1 MNPQTY
7 TLKNGLKVIFVDT
20 KTFPTLTTLLL
31 IGAGSRYE
39 NEINNGVAHFFEHMA
54 FKGSKKYSNSFV
66 ISSTVEGFGGVFNA
80 FTSKDHTGYWI
91 KATTEHFETM
101 IDVIADMIQTPKLLP
116 EEIEREKGVIKEEIN
131 MYEDMPQ
138 RKVGEIFENLLY
150 PNHPLGFDI
159 AGSKKTVQSFN
170 RLTFTNYIN
179 SLYYPNN
186 AVLVVAGGLSDQSE
200 RVRHRVFS
208 TASPQ
213 RGPRRLSQK
222 QVSSPLFNYLEIIK
236 EKFDSW
242 KPGNKSS
249 FKEIKENQTK
259 PQMLI
264 KYKKTEQA
272 HFSLGFRAFSF
283 KDNRKYALNLLAAIL
298 GGGMSSRL
306 FIQVRER
313 RGLCY
318 YISTGGEFYHDCG
331 SFVTQAG
338 VTNNLDKIKEAIKT
352 ILEEHNKIK
361 KGNIKKEEL
370 LKVKEM
376 IKGRL
381 MLSMEDSMNIASFF
395 GTKKIL
401 QNKIETPEEII
412 KKIEAVTVDEI
423 AQLAKDIF
431 KPEKLNFAMIGPFE
445 ENDFRACLPAGI
457 VNGLTQIFN
466 EVIQ

>member
-7 TLKNGLKVIFVDT
+7 TLKNGLQVIFIDT

-31 IGAGSRYE
+31 VGAGSRYE
-39 NEINNGVAHFFEHMA
+39 NEVNNGVAHFFEHMA
-54 FKGSKKYSNSFV
+54 FKGSQKYPNSFV

-91 KATTEHFETM
+91 KATNEHFETM
-101 IDVIADMIQTPKLLP
+101 IDVIADMIQTPKLLT
-116 EEIEREKGVIKEEIN
+116 EEIEREKKVIVEEIN

-138 RKVGEIFENLLY
+138 RKVGEIFETLLY
-150 PNHPLGFDI
+150 KDSPLGFDI
-159 AGSKKTVQSFN
+159 AGTKKTVQSFN
-170 RLTFTNYIN
+170 RLTFTDYIN
-179 SLYYPNN
+179 SLYHPNN
-186 AVLVVAGGLSDQSE
+186 AVLVVAGGLQ
-200 RVRHRVFS
+200 
-208 TASPQ
+208 
-213 RGPRRLSQK
+213 GPTLREGRTLQ
-222 QVSSPLFNYLEIIK
+222 IIE
-236 EKFDSW
+236 EKFGNW
-242 KPGNKSS
+242 QAGNKSS
-249 FKEIKENQTK
+249 FVKIKETQTK

-283 KDNRKYALNLLAAIL
+283 KDNHKYGLNLLATIL

-318 YISTGGEFYHDCG
+318 YISSGGEFYHDCG
-331 SFVTQAG
+331 NFVTQAG

-352 ILEEHNKIK
+352 IMDEHNKIK
-361 KGNIKKEEL
+361 SGDIKKEEL

-401 QNKIETPEEII
+401 QDKIETPEEII
-412 KKIEAVTVDEI
+412 KKIEAVTINEI
-423 AQLAKDIF
+423 AELAKDIF
-431 KPEKLNFAMIGPFE
+431 TPERLNFALIGPFAE
-445 ENDFRACLPAGI
+445 KNFQNILNI
-457 VNGLTQIFN
+457 
-466 EVIQ
+466 

>member
-1 MNPQTY
+1 MHPQTY
-7 TLKNGLKVIFVDT
+7 TLKNGLQVIFVDT

-39 NEINNGVAHFFEHMA
+39 NEKNNGIAHFFEHMA
-54 FKGSKKYSNSFV
+54 FKGSEKYPDSFI

-101 IDVIADMIQTPKLLP
+101 IDVIADMIQTPKLLI

-150 PNHPLGFDI
+150 SNHPLGFDI
-159 AGSKKTVQSFN
+159 AGTKETVQSFN
-170 RLTFTNYIN
+170 RLTFTDYID
-179 SLYYPNN
+179 SLYHPDN
-186 AVLVVAGGLSDQSE
+186 AVLVIAGGLSN

-222 QVSSPLFNYLEIIK
+222 QVSSPLQEYLEIIDH
-236 EKFDSW
+236 KFGNW
-242 KPGNKSS
+242 KSGEKSS
-249 FKEIKENQTK
+249 FVKIKESQTK

-283 KDNRKYALNLLAAIL
+283 SDNRKYAMNLLATIL

-318 YISTGGEFYHDCG
+318 YISSGGEFYHDCG
-331 SFVTQAG
+331 NFVTQAG
-338 VTNNLDKIKEAIKT
+338 VTNNLDKVKEAIKT
-352 ILEEHNKIK
+352 IMDEHNKIK
-361 KGNIKKEEL
+361 NGDIKKEEL

-401 QNKIETPEEII
+401 QDKIETPEEII
-412 KKIEAVTVDEI
+412 KKIEAVSVDEI
-423 AQLAKDIF
+423 AALAKNIF
-431 KPEKLNFAMIGPFE
+431 IPENLNFALIGPFE
-445 ENDFRACLPAGI
+445 ERDFH
-457 VNGLTQIFN
+457 GLLAD
-466 EVIQ
+466 

>member
-1 MNPQTY
+1 MNPKAF
-7 TLKNGLKVIFVDT
+7 TLKNGLQVIFVDT

-39 NEINNGVAHFFEHMA
+39 NEKNNGIAHFFEHMA

-101 IDVIADMIQTPKLLP
+101 IDVIADMIQTPKLLT
-116 EEIEREKGVIKEEIN
+116 EEIEKEKGVIKEEIN

-138 RKVGEIFENLLY
+138 RKVGEIFETLLY
-150 PNHPLGFDI
+150 KGSPLGFDI
-159 AGSKKTVQSFN
+159 AGTKETVQSFD
-170 RLTFTNYIN
+170 RKTFTDYIN
-179 SLYYPNN
+179 NLYHPNN
-186 AVLVVAGGLSDQSE
+186 AVLVIAGGLN
-200 RVRHRVFS
+200 
-208 TASPQ
+208 
-213 RGPRRLSQK
+213 QK
-222 QVSSPLFNYLEIIK
+222 SNIKNQNDKLNIKNYLEIIENK
-236 EKFDSW
+236 LGNW
-242 KPGNKSS
+242 KQGNKST
-249 FKEIKENQTK
+249 FEKIKENQIK

-264 KYKKTEQA
+264 RYKKTEQA
-272 HFSLGFRAFSF
+272 HFTLGFRTFSF
-283 KDNRKYALNLLAAIL
+283 NDDRKYALNLLATIL

-318 YISTGGEFYHDCG
+318 YISSGGEFYHDCG

-338 VTNNLDKIKEAIKT
+338 VNNDLKKVKEAVKT
-352 ILEEHNKIK
+352 VLDEHNKIK
-361 KGNIKKEEL
+361 SGDIKSQEL
-370 LKVKEM
+370 LKAKEM

-401 QNKIETPEEII
+401 QNKILTPQEII
-412 KKIEAVTVDEI
+412 SKIEAVTTEEI
-423 AQLAKDIF
+423 VKLSKEIF
-431 KPEKLNFAMIGPFE
+431 VPTNLNFAMIGPFKE
-445 ENDFRACLPAGI
+445 ENFQ
-457 VNGLTQIFN
+457 GLLR
-466 EVIQ
+466 

>member
-1 MNPQTY
+1 MLKDGIKLNKFMHPVTY
-7 TLKNGLKVIFVDT
+7 TLKNGLQVVFIDT

-31 IGAGSRYE
+31 VGAGSRYE
-39 NEINNGVAHFFEHMA
+39 NEMNNGVAHFFEHMA

-101 IDVIADMIQTPKLLP
+101 IDVIADMIQTPKLLT
-116 EEIEREKGVIKEEIN
+116 EEIEREKGVIIEEIN

-138 RKVGEIFENLLY
+138 RKVGEIFETLLY
-150 PNHPLGFDI
+150 KGSPLGFDI
-159 AGSKKTVQSFN
+159 TGTKETVQSFN

-179 SLYYPNN
+179 SLYHPNN
-186 AVLVVAGGLSDQSE
+186 AVLVVAGGLQ
-200 RVRHRVFS
+200 
-208 TASPQ
+208 
-213 RGPRRLSQK
+213 GPTL
-222 QVSSPLFNYLEIIK
+222 LEGRTLQIIE
-236 EKFDSW
+236 EKFGSW
-242 KPGNKSS
+242 KSGEKSS
-249 FKEIKENQTK
+249 FVKIKETQTK

-272 HFSLGFRAFSF
+272 HFSLGFRTFSF
-283 KDNRKYALNLLAAIL
+283 NDNRKYAMNLLATIL

-318 YISTGGEFYHDCG
+318 YISSGGEFYHDCG
-331 SFVTQAG
+331 SFITQAG

-352 ILEEHNKIK
+352 IMDEHNKIK
-361 KGNIKKEEL
+361 KCDIKKEEL

-412 KKIEAVTVDEI
+412 KKIEAVTVNEI
-423 AQLAKDIF
+423 AELAKDIF
-431 KPEKLNFAMIGPFE
+431 TPERLNLAMIGPFK
-445 ENDFRACLPAGI
+445 ENDFHACLPAGRDY
-457 VNGLTQIFN
+457 
-466 EVIQ
+466 

>member
-1 MNPQTY
+1 MKPQEF
-7 TLKNGLKVIFVDT
+7 TLKNGLQVIFIDT

-31 IGAGSRYE
+31 VGAGSRYE
-39 NEINNGVAHFFEHMA
+39 NEKNNGIAHFFEHMA
-54 FKGSKKYSNSFV
+54 FKGSQKYPNSFV
-66 ISSTVEGFGGVFNA
+66 ISSTIEGFGGVFNA

-91 KATTEHFETM
+91 KATNKYFETM
-101 IDVIADMIQTPKLLP
+101 IDVIADMIQTPRLLE
-116 EEIEREKGVIKEEIN
+116 EEIEREKRVIVEEIN
-131 MYEDMPQ
+131 MYEDIPQ
-138 RKVGEIFENLLY
+138 RKVGEIFETLLY
-150 PNHPLGFDI
+150 KGSPLGFDI
-159 AGSKKTVQSFN
+159 AGTKKTVQSFN
-170 RLTFTNYIN
+170 RLIFTDYIN
-179 SLYYPNN
+179 SLYQPNN
-186 AVLVVAGGLSDQSE
+186 AVLVVAGGLSNLSGKA
-200 RVRHRVFS
+200 RHDPAKRE
-208 TASPQ
+208 
-213 RGPRRLSQK
+213 
-222 QVSSPLFNYLEIIK
+222 VSSPFSDYLEII
-236 EKFDSW
+236 ENKFSNW
-242 KPGNKSS
+242 KNGERADFIK
-249 FKEIKENQTK
+249 IKENQTK

-283 KDNRKYALNLLAAIL
+283 KDNRKYAMNLLATIL

-318 YISTGGEFYHDCG
+318 YISSGGEFYHDCG
-331 SFVTQAG
+331 NFVTQAG

-361 KGNIKKEEL
+361 SGDIKKEEL

-423 AQLAKDIF
+423 TQLAGEIF

-445 ENDFRACLPAGI
+445 SKDFH
-457 VNGLTQIFN
+457 GLLTD
-466 EVIQ
+466 

>member
-1 MNPQTY
+1 MKPQEFK
-7 TLKNGLKVIFVDT
+7 LKNGLRVIFVDT

-39 NEINNGVAHFFEHMA
+39 NEKNNGIAHFFEHMA
-54 FKGSKKYSNSFV
+54 FKGSQKYPNSFV

-101 IDVIADMIQTPKLLP
+101 IDVISDMIQTSKLLT

-138 RKVGEIFENLLY
+138 RKVGEIFETLLY
-150 PNHPLGFDI
+150 KGSPLGFDI
-159 AGSKKTVQSFN
+159 AGTKETVQSFD
-170 RLTFTNYIN
+170 RKTFTDYIN
-179 SLYYPNN
+179 SLYHPNN
-186 AVLVVAGGLSDQSE
+186 AVLVIAGGLSDQSE
-200 RVRHRVFS
+200 KARQRNFLS
-208 TASPQ
+208 Q
-213 RGPRRLSQK
+213 RGPLHPESEK
-222 QVSSPLFNYLEIIK
+222 NLLSSPLLKYLNAIESKFGNWKPNEKSTFKKIK
-236 EKFDSW
+236 ET
-242 KPGNKSS
+242 
-249 FKEIKENQTK
+249 QTM
-259 PQMLI
+259 PQMLV

-272 HFSLGFRAFSF
+272 HFTLGFRTFSF
-283 KDNRKYALNLLAAIL
+283 NDDRKYALNLLATIL

-318 YISTGGEFYHDCG
+318 YISSGGEFYHDCG

-338 VTNNLDKIKEAIKT
+338 VTNDLKKVKEAVKT
-352 ILEEHNKIK
+352 VLDEHNKIK
-361 KGNIKKEEL
+361 TDDIKSQEL
-370 LKVKEM
+370 LKAKEM

-401 QNKIETPEEII
+401 QNKILTPQEII
-412 KKIEAVTVDEI
+412 SKIEAVTTEEI
-423 AQLAKDIF
+423 VKLSKEIF
-431 KPEKLNFAMIGPFE
+431 VPKNLNFAMIGPFKE
-445 ENDFRACLPAGI
+445 EDFQG
-457 VNGLTQIFN
+457 
-466 EVIQ
+466 

>member
-1 MNPQTY
+1 MNPQIF
-7 TLKNGLKVIFVDT
+7 TLKNGLQVIFIDT

-39 NEINNGVAHFFEHMA
+39 NEKNNGVAHFFEHMA
-54 FKGSKKYSNSFV
+54 FKGSKKYPNSFV
-66 ISSTVEGFGGVFNA
+66 ISSTVEGFGGMFNA
-80 FTSKDHTGYWI
+80 FTAKDHTGYWI
-91 KATTEHFETM
+91 KATTKHFETM
-101 IDVIADMIQTPKLLP
+101 IDVISDMIQTPKLLP

-131 MYEDMPQ
+131 MYEDIPQ

-159 AGSKKTVQSFN
+159 VGTKETVQSFN
-170 RLTFTNYIN
+170 QQTFTDYIN
-179 SLYYPNN
+179 SFYHPNN
-186 AVLVVAGGLSDQSE
+186 AVLVVAGGLNT
-200 RVRHRVFS
+200 VG
-208 TASPQ
+208 
-213 RGPRRLSQK
+213 RG
-222 QVSSPLFNYLEIIK
+222 SPLQKYLQIIK
-236 EKFDSW
+236 NKFGGWTRLRQDYS
-242 KPGNKSS
+242 GQKSDERANFINIRES
-249 FKEIKENQTK
+249 QIK

-272 HFSLGFRAFSF
+272 HFSLGFRTFSF
-283 KDNRKYALNLLAAIL
+283 EDERKYALNLLATIL

-352 ILEEHNKIK
+352 VLNEHNKIK
-361 KGNIKKEEL
+361 TGDIKKEEL
-370 LKVKEM
+370 LKAKEM

-412 KKIEAVTVDEI
+412 KKIEAVSIDQIVNLSAEI
-423 AQLAKDIF
+423 FQ
-431 KPEKLNFAMIGPFE
+431 PEKLNFALIGPFE
-445 ENDFRACLPAGI
+445 NKDLQNI
-457 VNGLTQIFN
+457 L
-466 EVIQ
+466 